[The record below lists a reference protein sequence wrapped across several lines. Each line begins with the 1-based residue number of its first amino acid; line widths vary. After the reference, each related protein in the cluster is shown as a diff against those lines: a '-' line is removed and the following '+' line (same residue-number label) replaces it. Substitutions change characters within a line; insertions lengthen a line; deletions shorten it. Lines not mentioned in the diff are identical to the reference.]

1 MRQEVLVNSD
11 VNENS
16 NSGGLCRYVSSFR
29 GVGLLLARDL
39 VHLDHQTL
47 LDLGVTATGHRK
59 RILRLV
65 THITQEVEPAATPPL
80 FSSPRHRDRCQSVTA
95 PVVSVGLETLRNRS
109 APDLSAMLSPDKK
122 VTPERPVPR
131 PRTVFQRRR
140 TTPLQATQPPERLSQ
155 EAPPPPGRLSQEA
168 PPRPE
173 RISQKAM
180 PPPGRLSQE
189 APPLPGRL
197 SQEEALPPHL
207 TTSVLPGGDLAVPPV
222 PPRMSH
228 GPTLAPSPAGAT
240 TDLGVADEG
249 VQMVS
254 NDLYWGASAGARG
267 YSSQQLAPPTPPRQ
281 LDRKPERNRWVLRGD
296 CVP

>member
-1 MRQEVLVNSD
+1 M
-11 VNENS
+11 
-16 NSGGLCRYVSSFR
+16 CRYVSSFR
-29 GVGLLLARDL
+29 GVGLLLAQDL

-47 LDLGVTATGHRK
+47 LDLGITATGHRK

-65 THITQEVEPAATPPL
+65 THITQGVEPTATAPP
-80 FSSPRHRDRCQSVTA
+80 FSLPPHRDRCQSVTSPA
-95 PVVSVGLETLRNRS
+95 VSVGLETLRNRS
-109 APDLSAMLSPDKK
+109 APDLSAMLSPDSK

-140 TTPLQATQPPERLSQ
+140 TTPLQAPQPPGRLFQEAPPLPARLSQ
-155 EAPPPPGRLSQEA
+155 ETPPSRGRLPQEA
-168 PPRPE
+168 TPLPR
-173 RISQKAM
+173 
-180 PPPGRLSQE
+180 RLSQE

-207 TTSVLPGGDLAVPPV
+207 TTPILPGDCLAVPPV

-228 GPTLAPSPAGAT
+228 GPTLAPST
-240 TDLGVADEG
+240 VMTSNDLGVSEEG

-281 LDRKPERNRWVLRGD
+281 LDRKPERNRWVLLRGGAS
-296 CVP
+296 

>member
-1 MRQEVLVNSD
+1 MVVRSSVNAEAKA
-11 VNENS
+11 NL
-16 NSGGLCRYVSSFR
+16 GGLTCVCRYVSSFR
-29 GVGLLLARDL
+29 GVGLLFAGDL

-65 THITQEVEPAATPPL
+65 THITQEAEPAAT
-80 FSSPRHRDRCQSVTA
+80 SSPPHRERCQSVTA
-95 PVVSVGLETLRNRS
+95 PAVSVGLESLRNRS
-109 APDLSAMLSPDKK
+109 APDLSAMLSPDNK

-140 TTPLQATQPPERLSQ
+140 TAPLPALQHPGRHSEEAPPLPERLSQ
-155 EAPPPPGRLSQEA
+155 EATPLRRRLSHEA
-168 PPRPE
+168 PPLPR
-173 RISQKAM
+173 RHSQD
-180 PPPGRLSQE
+180 
-189 APPLPGRL
+189 APPLPGRPSL
-197 SQEEALPPHL
+197 EEVLPPHL
-207 TTSVLPGGDLAVPPV
+207 AMPILPGGDLAVPPV

-228 GPTLAPSPAGAT
+228 GPTLASSPPVANP
-240 TDLGVADEG
+240 DLGVAEDG

-281 LDRKPERNRWVLRGD
+281 LDRKPERSRWVLLCGG
-296 CVP
+296 VP